1 MPWNF
6 HHCLTLVSSELWW
19 LLFFLRKAVKLLKL
33 LFLISSNQMLTVDV
47 NFQYIRHLIET
58 SYAAEIILSLMF
70 DCHARPDALKNILHQ
85 PHFGQKLNF
94 FLYLE

>member
-1 MPWNF
+1 M
-6 HHCLTLVSSELWW
+6 
-19 LLFFLRKAVKLLKL
+19 KL

-47 NFQYIRHLIET
+47 SFQYIRQLIET
-58 SYAAEIILSLMF
+58 SYAAVSLMF